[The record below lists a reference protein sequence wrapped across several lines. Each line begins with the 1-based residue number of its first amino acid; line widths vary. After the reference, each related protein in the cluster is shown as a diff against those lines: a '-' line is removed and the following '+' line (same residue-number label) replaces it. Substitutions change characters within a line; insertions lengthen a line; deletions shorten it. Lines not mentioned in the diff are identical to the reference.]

1 MRVHIRGDAQTV
13 SSPYLGWLI
22 REQIDRTKSLK
33 DAIPDSLQ
41 HAALAQLATA
51 CKGMLDKQVQELG
64 QARILLDD
72 AGDASA
78 AMALG
83 IVRDCARAM
92 AEIEGYAIPT
102 LHCQSEQAVFLND
115 ILSAM
120 HCETGLLPPRPAAAP
135 TSHEHYFT
143 HLPTWTIQVPLSE
156 AGFLLHLPDFYH
168 ELGHMLYDKLDLGAR
183 YRPIMDGAADAFKA
197 VDRHYAQQAN
207 GAELGR
213 AAPEAV
219 AWMQARWKDI
229 WIQESFCDLFA
240 LFAAG
245 PAYAYSNLHLVSKTD
260 MDMYR
265 LDLLGSQDHPSGEA
279 RMRLLDAGMR
289 ILGYAEEAAHVRR
302 EWDAVARHFGPPRT
316 GYDLAFPSSLLEAI
330 ASPVLLAFGRAGLR
344 GYRAGGGNGTEGAGA
359 TPVAA
364 ALNDAWRAF
373 WRGGDAGFRELEK
386 TMVSRLASVAR
397 EGAAGAC

>member
-1 MRVHIRGDAQTV
+1 M

-33 DAIPDSLQ
+33 DAIPDSLR
-41 HAALAQLATA
+41 HAALVQLASA
-51 CKGMLDKQVQELG
+51 CKGALDRQVRQLG
-64 QARILLDD
+64 LARTLLDGAED
-72 AGDASA
+72 AGA
-78 AMALG
+78 ATALG
-83 IVRDCARAM
+83 IVRDSARVM
-92 AEIEGYAIPT
+92 AEIEWYAIPT
-102 LHCQSEQAVFLND
+102 LRCQSDQTVFLND
-115 ILSAM
+115 VLSAM
-120 HCETGLLPPRPAAAP
+120 HCETGLLPPRPAAAS
-135 TSHEHYFT
+135 TSHEYYFT

-168 ELGHMLYDKLDLGAR
+168 ELGHMLYYRQNRDAR
-183 YRPIMDGAADAFKA
+183 YRPIMDGAADAARA
-197 VDRHYAQQAN
+197 VDRHYARQAN
-207 GAELGR
+207 GAELGG
-213 AAPEAV
+213 AAPGAV
-219 AWMQARWKDI
+219 AWMQARWNHT

-260 MDMYR
+260 TDMYR
-265 LDLLGSQDHPSGEA
+265 LVLLGRQDHPSGEA

-302 EWDAVARHFGPPRT
+302 EWDVVARHFGPPRT

-330 ASPVLLAFGRAGLR
+330 ASSALLAFGRAGLR

-397 EGAAGAC
+397 DGAAGAC